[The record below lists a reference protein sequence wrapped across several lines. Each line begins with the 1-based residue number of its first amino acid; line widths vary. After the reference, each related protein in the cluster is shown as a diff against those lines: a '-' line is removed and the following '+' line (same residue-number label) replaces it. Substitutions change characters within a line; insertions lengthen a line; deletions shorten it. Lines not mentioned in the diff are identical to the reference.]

1 MGKAQKVK
9 GSRIEREFAHLI
21 NGSRIPLSGAAKHL
35 GQAYTG
41 DVVGMG
47 MTWECKA
54 RKDGFK
60 QLYAWLSE
68 SAIDALA
75 VKADRKPWLVCL
87 PLETFLTLM
96 NRNEKV
102 KMND

>member
-35 GQAYTG
+35 GIAYTG
-41 DVVGMG
+41 DVIGMG
-47 MTWECKA
+47 MIWECKA

-60 QLYAWLSE
+60 QLYAWLAE
-68 SAIDALA
+68 PAVDALA
-75 VKADRKPWLVCL
+75 VKADRKEWLVVL
-87 PLETFLTLM
+87 PLWKLQELL
-96 NRNEKV
+96 NGVDKV
-102 KMND
+102 S